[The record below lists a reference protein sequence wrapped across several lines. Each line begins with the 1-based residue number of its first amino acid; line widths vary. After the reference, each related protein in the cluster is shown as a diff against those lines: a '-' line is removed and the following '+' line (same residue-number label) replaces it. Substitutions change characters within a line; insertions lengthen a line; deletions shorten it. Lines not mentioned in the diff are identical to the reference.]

1 VPSPRR
7 RLDATTRV
15 LRRPWGPSG
24 HGGVGGELLMAV
36 RLIVAIAVS
45 TLAYAALQ
53 ALGIH

>member
-1 VPSPRR
+1 MPSPRR